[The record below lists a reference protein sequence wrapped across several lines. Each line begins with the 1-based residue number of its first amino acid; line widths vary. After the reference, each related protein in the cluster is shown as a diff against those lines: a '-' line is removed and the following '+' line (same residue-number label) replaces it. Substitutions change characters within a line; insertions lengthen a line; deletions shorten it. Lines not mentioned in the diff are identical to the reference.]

1 MSDVQISPAALV
13 RGAGVAAATLSPS
26 VAGRVLALA
35 GTFGA
40 AWRIRPGGLTFLSM
54 TDPDH
59 ESPWVRDYLPPVTS
73 GASWLGV
80 HLGVTSLLRR
90 RAKHP
95 LLVGV
100 VYGGAIAAVD
110 HAMAVRFAAMRSRR
124 DELGRR
130 PGSTPA

>member
-1 MSDVQISPAALV
+1 VSDAQISPAALV

-59 ESPWVRDYLPPVTS
+59 ESPWVRDYLPLVTS

-80 HLGVTSLLRR
+80 HLGVSSLLRR

-100 VYGGAIAAVD
+100 VYGGAIATVD
-110 HAMAVRFAAMRSRR
+110 TVLATRFAAAKARA
-124 DELGRR
+124 DELARR
-130 PGSTPA
+130 PGSD